1 MNDKKKLEIKS
12 LNQNIMT
19 EFSISELE
27 ERLETDPIAL
37 GTAADSAMQLSTECF
52 TCTLCSTWGE
62 FLEAILA
69 SVINNHSH
77 SVLLSPKQSEWLC
90 DF

>member
-52 TCTLCSTWGE
+52 TCTLCFTCGE
-62 FLEAILA
+62 FL
-69 SVINNHSH
+69 
-77 SVLLSPKQSEWLC
+77 
-90 DF
+90 

>member
-1 MNDKKKLEIKS
+1 MNDKKEPEIKS

-37 GTAADSAMQLSTECF
+37 GTAADSAMHLTTECF
-52 TCTLCSTWGE
+52 TCTLCFSCGE
-62 FLEAILA
+62 FL
-69 SVINNHSH
+69 
-77 SVLLSPKQSEWLC
+77 
-90 DF
+90 